1 MENKYFSRIAALR
14 AIMEKKGWDAVIV
27 TGSDPHNSEYPA
39 KRWKQVEWLS
49 GFAGEAGDM
58 VITAD
63 HAGLWT
69 DSRYFIYAD
78 KVLKNTG
85 IQLHKTRIPGEIPAS
100 KWLAEYAFPDEDKRI
115 VIAVDGLCIARSA
128 IDEIEKAMLSEGRH
142 RGIDDGGYTI
152 VNVPDFMD
160 MLWEDRPAVPHKP
173 IITVSDDIVGESRQ
187 DKILWLRKFLI
198 DNNCTSILLTSLD
211 EIAWLLNV
219 RGSDVEYNPVVISYL
234 IVSLDGV
241 YWYVRKTPLHVSDD
255 ETVSSFGELQS
266 EGVEILPYDD
276 IDIGIGEFLTGSS
289 SDRIYIDRGKV
300 NFNINSLL
308 EDSENVYYG
317 PSPISLRKAVKN
329 DVEIEGMREAHIKDG
344 LAMEK
349 FLYWLECRM
358 ETVSIVNERDAA
370 DMLGHIRSSIEGYR
384 GDSFE
389 TISAYGSNAALP
401 HYITPVSGG
410 VLLENHGL
418 YLCDSGGQFISGTTD
433 ITRTIPLGHCTP
445 MEKEDYTKVL
455 KGHIDLAMA
464 VFPVG
469 TAGCHIDVL
478 ARNPLWS
485 SKCNFGHGTGHGVG
499 FFLNVHEGPQDIRQN
514 FNSQPLLP
522 GMITSDEPGIYHEG
536 QYGIRHE
543 SLLLCKDAGS
553 NDFGSWLE
561 FEVLTL
567 CHIDTSIIVKELLT
581 YDEIAWLNAYNK
593 RVYDTLSPYLP
604 ENISV
609 WLKEKTIDLAIV

>member
-78 KVLKNTG
+78 KVLKDTG
-85 IQLHKTRIPGEIPAS
+85 IQLHKTKIPGEIPAS

-152 VNVPDFMD
+152 VNVPDIMD

-266 EGVEILPYDD
+266 EGIEILPYDD
-276 IDIGIGEFLTGSS
+276 IDIGIGEFLAGAS

-349 FLYWLECRM
+349 FLYWLECLM
-358 ETVSIVNERDAA
+358 ETGSIVNERDAA

-522 GMITSDEPGIYHEG
+522 GMITSDEPGIYREG